1 MSKELTAIYFAWFR
15 QVVEDEAL
23 PAAAFKLAFVYQ
35 QHMRSDHMKAFAGQA
50 RLAKAVGVSARS
62 IRTLTKLL
70 KDRGHL
76 DVETNH
82 GPNQTNVCRLILN
95 RKTASS
101 FGYEVHSV
109 FLTAINGN
117 EEAGFLINEEVE
129 RTKRGNFAS
138 ENRKPASDKSLL
150 NHSYNQ
156 ERPRGGRQKRPRTGV
171 GGERLPPCSVPCLI
185 PHARPP
191 AIAEA
196 LGSLGA
202 KLEARIG
209 AGHAQSWFGKS
220 TITDVAGDTL
230 TLEVPSKFIAAHIRS
245 NYHADLLACCSALV
259 PSIKLVRMVV
269 AASPA
274 AEAAA

>member
-35 QHMRSDHMKAFAGQA
+35 QHMSSDHMKAFAGQA

-76 DVETNH
+76 DVVTNH

-109 FLTAINGN
+109 WLSAIDGN

-129 RTKRGNFAS
+129 RTKRGNLAS

-156 ERPRGGRQKRPRTGV
+156 ERPRGGRQRRPRTSAHY
-171 GGERLPPCSVPCLI
+171 EPLPPCSVPCLI
-185 PHARPP
+185 PRTRRPE
-191 AIAEA
+191 IADA
-196 LGSLGA
+196 LGSLGPS
-202 KLEARIG
+202 LEARLG
-209 AGHAQSWFGKS
+209 PDAARSWFGKAV
-220 TITDVAGDTL
+220 ITDVVGDTL
-230 TLEVPSKFIAAHIRS
+230 TLEVPTQYGAARVKS
-245 NYHADLLACCSALV
+245 DYEPALLACCSALV
-259 PSIKLVRMVV
+259 PAVKVIRVVV
-269 AASPA
+269 AEKAG
-274 AEAAA
+274 AAA